1 MVAALAK
8 DMDVDLQDADDVALV
23 AALRARDPRAPR
35 VLWERYATTV
45 YRVLRRSLGP
55 SSDVEDMAQEVFLT
69 VFRKAE
75 TIRTPAAL
83 RAYLTSVA
91 ALTGRSQLRK
101 RWVQRWSPYS
111 GTEPAASAPA
121 TEDTDAR
128 AAVQR
133 FYALLGRLRP
143 SQRTAFVLR
152 AMEGLDHAEVAAALG
167 VSLATAKRWVARASA
182 RVQLLVDRDPV
193 LVEYLGRAN

>member
-83 RAYLTSVA
+83 RAYITSVA

-101 RWVQRWSPYS
+101 RWVQRWSPNS